1 MTSNRFP
8 GYRPMYPDVDGEEPQ
23 ATPAR
28 DRQTAFERGVLL
40 ALIGTAGQCVN
51 RMEQLKEG
59 GRWIIADSDMSDLR
73 RILDRMHHSVLR
85 AERIQ
90 QKDE

>member
-1 MTSNRFP
+1 
-8 GYRPMYPDVDGEEPQ
+8 MYPDVEQAQEVQQ
-23 ATPAR
+23 ATPSR

-59 GRWIIADSDMSDLR
+59 GRWILTDTDMSDLR

-90 QKDE
+90 QRDE